1 MSLPPA
7 YFEAI
12 YARSPDPWGFR
23 SRWYEARK
31 QALVAA
37 CLQSERYSR
46 VFEPGCSVGV
56 MTASLAARADHVTAM
71 DIAPRALDLA
81 QATVPAN
88 VSLIEGQVP
97 DDWPDGRFDLIVISE
112 LAYYLEP
119 GECGHLAELA
129 SRAAGELVVVHW
141 RHPVADYPLR
151 GDAVHEIFA
160 DAAATEGLHQLLAH
174 AEPDFRIDTWTRDPR
189 AIAQRERLLG

>member
-31 QALVAA
+31 QALVVA
-37 CLQSERYSR
+37 CLQSERYSTA
-46 VFEPGCSVGV
+46 FEPGCSIGIT
-56 MTASLAARADHVTAM
+56 TASLAARADRLVAM
-71 DIAPRALDLA
+71 DIAAEALELARA
-81 QATVPAN
+81 ATPPN
-88 VSLIEGQVP
+88 VELLQGQVP
-97 DDWPDGRFDLIVISE
+97 HDWPDGRFDLIVISE
-112 LAYYLEP
+112 LAYYLDP
-119 GECGHLAELA
+119 SDCARLAELA

-151 GDAVHEIFA
+151 GDAVHDIFA
-160 DAAATEGLHQLLAH
+160 DSAANEGLHQLLTH

-189 AIAQRERLLG
+189 SIAQRGGLVR